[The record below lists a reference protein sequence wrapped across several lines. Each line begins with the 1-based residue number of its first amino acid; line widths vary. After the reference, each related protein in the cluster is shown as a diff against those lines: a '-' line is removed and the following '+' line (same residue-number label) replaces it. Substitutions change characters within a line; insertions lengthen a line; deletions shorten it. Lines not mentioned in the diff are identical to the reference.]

1 MSLPKG
7 EKTVLCFNWVYIA
20 TRLETMINYGL
31 NLGSLTTSS
40 QLLGLTLILLFEQ
53 RDSNHQRW
61 RSWNWLKLRRAF
73 GWLVFNKCDQC
84 LIFWYVLFLRL
95 TMTTAPSQRTSPY
108 QKQSENN
115 IALQLTT
122 ITRWSHFRKT
132 FLLCFIVL
140 NFINLLITTAT
151 IINLVIIINIT
162 ITETHLDLPLGNLA
176 PPSLVC
182 GTSASLP
189 HTPGSLS

>member
-73 GWLVFNKCDQC
+73 GWYLTNVISVWFSDMYCFFDSQWQLPRHREPPRTKNSLKITLVGLLEELSWREEWTKHWHCPPTHHHHQ
-84 LIFWYVLFLRL
+84 VV
-95 TMTTAPSQRTSPY
+95 
-108 QKQSENN
+108 
-115 IALQLTT
+115 
-122 ITRWSHFRKT
+122 T
-132 FLLCFIVL
+132 F
-140 NFINLLITTAT
+140 
-151 IINLVIIINIT
+151 
-162 ITETHLDLPLGNLA
+162 
-176 PPSLVC
+176 S
-182 GTSASLP
+182 
-189 HTPGSLS
+189 